1 MANCVQNK
9 TRKRLCHIVQVACHI
24 VYLTSIKEFRYFYP
38 PISATFIHYLTTFA
52 ERVASFG
59 ASLYRS
65 HFFEKTIKTNQLPA
79 VIHLIASF
87 LPLAVCA
94 FWSVAIAI
102 SLKERGNRVA
112 HLQLFLWSITSTLL
126 YVGHF
131 FFFNRVMSVIPVSDT
146 IYVVS
151 NLLVYPLYLYYI
163 TVLTGG
169 KASRRHLGFIMLPP
183 VVFGIIVAALYV
195 MMSDD
200 ECRLFVDT
208 YLYKNSMQGLS
219 GIPLAQAV
227 VHQVAKFLFAVGVLV
242 ALFAGIRSI
251 RRYNRLIDSI
261 YADNDDKRLFG
272 ITTILLLMVL
282 TALLSFTVNV
292 IGRFTLLISEIL
304 FALIACFFTSLLY
317 LLCYRGFVQ
326 RFSFSDIAREE
337 REETEKETT
346 ETIQKEGASHLLHKI
361 DDEQLFLQPG
371 LTLAELA
378 KQLGTNR
385 TMLSKLVNEQMGMP
399 FAEFI
404 NRKRIAYVKRIE
416 KENPEAPKQE
426 LAEKAGYTSM
436 RSFYRNYNLYSDSI

>member
-65 HFFEKTIKTNQLPA
+65 HFFEKTIKTNQIPA

-169 KASRRHLGFIMLPP
+169 KASRRHHGFIMLPP
-183 VVFGIIVAALYV
+183 MVFGIIVAALYV

-261 YADNDDKRLFG
+261 YADHDDKRPFG

-282 TALLSFTVNV
+282 TGMVSFTVNL
-292 IGRFTLLISEIL
+292 IGRFVFLDSAIP
-304 FALIACFFTSLLY
+304 FALIACFFGGLLY
-317 LLCYRGFVQ
+317 MLCYRGFVQ
-326 RFSFSDIAREE
+326 RFSFADIAQEE
-337 REETEKETT
+337 REEQEDAGEDFP
-346 ETIQKEGASHLLHKI
+346 QEGRSRLLQRI
-361 DDEQLFLQPG
+361 DDERLYLQPG
-371 LTLAELA
+371 LTLAALA

-385 TMLSKLVNEQMGMP
+385 TTLSKLVNEEAGMS
-399 FAEFI
+399 FTDFI
-404 NRKRIAYVKRIE
+404 NRKRIAFVRRME
-416 KENPEAPKQE
+416 KENPEVRKQD
-426 LAEKAGYTSM
+426 LAEQAGYTSM
-436 RSFYRNYNLYSDSI
+436 RTFYRNYNLYNDSE